1 MKLVKK
7 TKLQEDMF
15 HFGKWQQR
23 ATKKNYLSNR
33 RRPFCTLK
41 IGVRY
46 IFFAQSEWF
55 SLGTP
60 VSANN
65 KTDRYD
71 ITEIVLKVAL
81 NTITIT
87 TSGFG
92 IFTSKRTILLASG
105 IRPPSNFED
114 C

>member
-1 MKLVKK
+1 MEIF
-7 TKLQEDMF
+7 TT
-15 HFGKWQQR
+15 
-23 ATKKNYLSNR
+23 ANN
-33 RRPFCTLK
+33 
-41 IGVRY
+41 GVRY

-71 ITEIVLKVAL
+71 ITEMVLKVAL

-87 TSGFG
+87 LTVFKITWWSD
-92 IFTSKRTILLASG
+92 A
-105 IRPPSNFED
+105 
-114 C
+114 